1 MAMQGKFGWILISNQ
16 EKKNALKIIPS
27 HIRNAPNIGHPGG
40 GGGEEGTRENTTLY
54 GDFLGY
60 LNDYFTQDLGSKG
73 SLIRGLTPAL

>member
-40 GGGEEGTRENTTLY
+40 GGGRRGPGKIQLYMGTSW
-54 GDFLGY
+54 D
-60 LNDYFTQDLGSKG
+60 
-73 SLIRGLTPAL
+73 I